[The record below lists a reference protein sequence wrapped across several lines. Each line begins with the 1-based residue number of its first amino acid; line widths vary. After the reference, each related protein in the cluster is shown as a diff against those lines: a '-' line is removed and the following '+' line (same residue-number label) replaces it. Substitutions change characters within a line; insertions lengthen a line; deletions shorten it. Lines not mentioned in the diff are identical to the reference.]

1 MGPKKLK
8 PAKKGPMD
16 GFLTRKP
23 ANQNG
28 RRSEPSDLQPVAEA
42 DNQNG
47 RRSLPPNLQPVA
59 ETDNQNGGNIQPSD
73 LQPVAE
79 THNKSVGS
87 SQPSDLQPVV
97 ETANQNGESSQPPD
111 LKPVAEPREELPSS
125 SGSTSPLAQSR
136 QGSSSTSSN
145 PLDRQGAEPHETHH
159 FEWSL
164 SGDNKPT
171 AVSCNKAGTVEDV
184 LKSSSQ
190 FRDISKKNQNKE
202 LVIMKD
208 GKAISSHFPCCLIK
222 NNERLTVRYVKAVK
236 VKATKNAK
244 QPVNGSVHRKTKRR
258 SGERVMFHLLTK
270 GDKDLVNIM
279 KNRTLTKISE
289 ITVYAYKNEKV
300 KQALRRDGRLLDIV
314 FTKNFVLSNISSE
327 VTTEISKLVD
337 DLDGKRFKIILL
349 NKKNPPESL
358 PESLELDDM
367 QNESQIIDP
376 SGDQAPPKQS
386 TTNDSLNENTPNQ
399 NPTLNGNMAPGS
411 MCEIPNSTE
420 MKGHLLVEF
429 QHLVKG
435 KKTRK
440 QTQLSRI
447 QRLFRVDYGKNVQTC
462 NEVKTMK
469 KLMDLSNSVCHVR
482 INGRSGGSGFLLFGK
497 FVLTNGHVIKGIY
510 NESERQLTEEVTV
523 HFSYESLGQVDP
535 GAAVEEEVVGFE
547 CCCDVSGHTNDWAL
561 LRLCADQELPDVL
574 LKHFSFLP
582 QRGGIC
588 IIGYP
593 MGAVKQID
601 HCLIVP
607 REGLNQIVER
617 HQQQNPE
624 GDFTNSQGQIQL
636 VTDQF
641 FDGVK
646 EDIRQQPKTLLYES
660 CFYFGSSGSPVFDE
674 HCNVVAMHSGGYVYP
689 NAGKD
694 EIQSVIEYGY
704 PLSDIMERIVIQM
717 VQRDRFDVLK
727 EYLDCDHA
735 HQKRVMSNVK
745 NLVEGRNIIAFKNRV
760 NDPLICNDES
770 LKKFFEFFSQMDE
783 PVPMDT
789 GN

>member
-1 MGPKKLK
+1 MLSLSSCLFGVLKITLYLPLLHLCSTHYKMGPKKLK
-8 PAKKGPMD
+8 PAKKGVGPMD
-16 GFLTRKP
+16 GFLTKKTE
-23 ANQNG
+23 NQNG
-28 RRSEPSDLQPVAEA
+28 RRSEPSDLQPVAET

-111 LKPVAEPREELPSS
+111 LKPVAE
-125 SGSTSPLAQSR
+125 
-136 QGSSSTSSN
+136 
-145 PLDRQGAEPHETHH
+145 GAEPHETHH

-184 LKSSSQ
+184 LKRSSQ
-190 FRDISKKNQNKE
+190 FRNISKKNLNRE
-202 LVIMKD
+202 LVIMRD

-222 NNERLTVRYVKAVK
+222 NNERLTVKYVKAS
-236 VKATKNAK
+236 KNAK
-244 QPVNGSVHRKTKRR
+244 QLVNGSVHRKTKRR
-258 SGERVMFHLLTK
+258 SGELVMFHLLTK
-270 GDKDLVNIM
+270 GDKDVVNIM
-279 KNRTLTKISE
+279 RNRTLTNISE
-289 ITVYAYKNEKV
+289 ITVYAYKDEKV

-314 FTKNFVLSNISSE
+314 FTKNCVLSNTSSE
-327 VTTEISKLVD
+327 VITEMSNLVD

-349 NKKNPPESL
+349 NKENPPESQ
-358 PESLELDDM
+358 PESLELDGM
-367 QNESQIIDP
+367 QITDP

-399 NPTLNGNMAPGS
+399 KPTLNGNMAPGS
-411 MCEIPNSTE
+411 MCEIPNSKE

-435 KKTRK
+435 KKTQK

-624 GDFTNSQGQIQL
+624 GDFTNSQVPIQL

-760 NDPLICNDES
+760 NDPLICNDEG